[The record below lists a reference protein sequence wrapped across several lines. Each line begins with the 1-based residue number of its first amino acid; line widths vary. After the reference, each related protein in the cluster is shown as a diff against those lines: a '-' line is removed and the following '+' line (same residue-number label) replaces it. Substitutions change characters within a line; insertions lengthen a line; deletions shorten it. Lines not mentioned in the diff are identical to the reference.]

1 MRSANGSI
9 RKRDNGTW
17 EYRATIHGVRKSFY
31 GRTRAEVL
39 SKYREYEAEY
49 VPAKASTV
57 EEWAHTWLTVYK
69 KPNVSYTT
77 FTNYK
82 MYTENHI
89 VPAIGK
95 MKLTEV
101 KPSDIKTILA
111 SKKSLSTSAQKH
123 IYLCLRSI
131 FETALDDDLVSKNPV
146 PKIKIG
152 NVKQDAPQHFTA
164 EQIQE
169 IIHATKEDPF
179 GHIVLLLL
187 YTGLRIG
194 ELCALKW
201 EDIEGDKIT
210 IRRAVASVEN
220 GTTEKAPK
228 SGKERVLYQTEE
240 LSALL
245 AELPRDTEYVINS
258 QGHRYRPDSLS
269 RNYKKFFERHNL
281 PYLSPH
287 KCRHTY
293 ATFLVESG
301 ANLLYVKELLG
312 HSTVRVTE
320 IYAHSN
326 EEPLQRTSRMLKYP
340 SKNT

>member
-1 MRSANGSI
+1 MRAQNGSI
-9 RKRDNGTW
+9 RKRPNGTW
-17 EYRATIHGVRKSFY
+17 EYRASIQGKRVSFY
-31 GRTRAEVL
+31 GRTRNETL
-39 SKYREYEAEY
+39 KKYKEYEAEY
-49 VPAKASTV
+49 VPPKEMSV
-57 EEWAHTWLTVYK
+57 ERWARVWLDVYK
-69 KPNVSYTT
+69 KPVVSYTT
-77 FTNYK
+77 LKNYK

-89 VPAIGK
+89 IPVIGE

-101 KPSDIKTILA
+101 KKSDIKTLLA
-111 SKKSLSTSAQKH
+111 DKRNLSYSAQKH

-131 FETALDDDLVSKNPV
+131 FESALDDDLIAKNPV
-146 PKIKIG
+146 PKTKIG

-164 EQIQE
+164 EQVQDIMS
-169 IIHATKEDPF
+169 AAKDDPF

-201 EDIEGDKIT
+201 TDIEGDKIT
-210 IRRAVASVEN
+210 IRRAVATEES
-220 GTTEKAPK
+220 GTAEKAPK
-228 SGKERVLYQTEE
+228 SGKERVLYQTED

-245 AELPRDTEYVINS
+245 AELPKDNEYVINS
-258 QGHRYRPDSLS
+258 QGNRYRPDSLS

-320 IYAHSN
+320 IYAHTN
-326 EEPLQRTSRMLKYP
+326 DEPLQRTSRLLKYP
-340 SKNT
+340 SKNA